1 MQSDPQLHRES
12 PNSSATPSTTKMSDR
27 QPRQKILIVD
37 DDPSLLEA
45 LERALR
51 DAGEE
56 VVAHGSFED
65 ARRALRTTAF
75 DALITDVR
83 LGAFNGLQLAV
94 MARDTHPEIRV
105 IVFSGFDDPVLR
117 SDAEHIGA
125 LYLVKPVTSSQ
136 LLEILRRVPG
146 H

>member
-1 MQSDPQLHRES
+1 MPSDSQLHHES
-12 PNSSATPSTTKMSDR
+12 LNSSANPSRPMTDR

-56 VVAHGSFED
+56 VVAQGSFEE
-65 ARRALRTTAF
+65 ARRTLRTTAF

-94 MARDTHPEIRV
+94 MARDAHPEIRV

>member
-1 MQSDPQLHRES
+1 M
-12 PNSSATPSTTKMSDR
+12 
-27 QPRQKILIVD
+27 D

-75 DALITDVR
+75 DALITCPAGR
-83 LGAFNGLQLAV
+83 LQRPAAGGHGAGHAPGNP
-94 MARDTHPEIRV
+94 RDCVFGIR
-105 IVFSGFDDPVLR
+105 
-117 SDAEHIGA
+117 
-125 LYLVKPVTSSQ
+125 
-136 LLEILRRVPG
+136 
-146 H
+146 

>member
-1 MQSDPQLHRES
+1 MHPDPQLQHEAPQRSLMTETR
-12 PNSSATPSTTKMSDR
+12 A
-27 QPRQKILIVD
+27 RQKILIVD

-51 DAGEE
+51 EAGEDI
-56 VVAHGSFED
+56 VAQGSFEE
-65 ARRALRTTAF
+65 ARKTLRATAF

-94 MARDTHPEIRV
+94 MARDAHPDIRL

-125 LYLVKPVTSSQ
+125 IYLVKPVTSSQ

-146 H
+146 R